1 MAATI
6 TVTQLYL
13 DFPLHTRGTSFVNVI
28 GTGFFKDVYENIFNS
43 KMHFLHVLHLRA

>member
-13 DFPLHTRGTSFVNVI
+13 DFPLGTSFVNVI